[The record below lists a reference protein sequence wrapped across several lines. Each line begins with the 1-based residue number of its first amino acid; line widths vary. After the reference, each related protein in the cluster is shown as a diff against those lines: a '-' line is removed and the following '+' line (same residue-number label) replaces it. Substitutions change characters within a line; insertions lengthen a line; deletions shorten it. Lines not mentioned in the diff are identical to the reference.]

1 MLSFGKIILQMY
13 QEMSQFISFH
23 SIITSPEVNLML
35 FLVEGKQIT
44 KISMIIIS
52 KSQNIKIKLNYPT
65 VLQLRLDYS
74 SNIRHK
80 GYKDCKV
87 TENNWFK
94 MQDVN

>member
-1 MLSFGKIILQMY
+1 MLSFGKIILQMS

-23 SIITSPEVNLML
+23 SIITSLDVNLML

-44 KISMIIIS
+44 KISTIIIS
-52 KSQNIKIKLNYPT
+52 KSQNIKIKLNYPI

-74 SNIRHK
+74 SNIRQR

-87 TENNWFK
+87 TGNY
-94 MQDVN
+94 

>member
-13 QEMSQFISFH
+13 QQMSQFISFH
-23 SIITSPEVNLML
+23 SIITSLEVNLML
-35 FLVEGKQIT
+35 FLVEGKLIT

-52 KSQNIKIKLNYPT
+52 KSQNIKINYPT

-74 SNIRHK
+74 SNIRQK

-87 TENNWFK
+87 TENY
-94 MQDVN
+94 